1 MQNADYRNQVLGSSP
16 RIVIEAGMRQSWDRL
31 LSEDDG
37 FVGMDSFGAS
47 APINDLYAHFGIT
60 SDAVVEQAKAIIR

>member
-1 MQNADYRNQVLGSSP
+1 MQNAEYRKAVLGDSP

-37 FVGMDSFGAS
+37 FIGMDNFGAS
-47 APINDLYAHFGIT
+47 APISDLYAHFGIT
-60 SDAVVEQAKAIIR
+60 SDGVIEQAKAIIK

>member
-1 MQNADYRNQVLGSSP
+1 MQNADYRNQVLGTSP

-31 LSEDDG
+31 LSEGDG
-37 FVGMDSFGAS
+37 FIGMDSFGAS

-60 SDAVVEQAKAIIR
+60 SDAVIEQAKAIIK